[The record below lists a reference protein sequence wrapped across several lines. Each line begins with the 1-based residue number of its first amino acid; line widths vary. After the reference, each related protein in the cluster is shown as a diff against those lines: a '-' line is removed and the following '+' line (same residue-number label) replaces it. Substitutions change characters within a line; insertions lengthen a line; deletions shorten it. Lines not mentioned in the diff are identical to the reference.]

1 MISIKKP
8 KDAPQ
13 VLSTKGKNKR
23 RTLCASY
30 TRGKRDFDFDES
42 DKNIYG
48 HKTVKE
54 TLIKAQ
60 HGKCFLCESVITHI
74 DYGDVEHFRPKAA
87 YCQTEENALCKPG
100 YYWLVYDWDNLF
112 LACKLCN
119 QRYKKN
125 LFPLANPANRAMS
138 HHANIKQEKPLFIN
152 PAEENPED
160 FISFKRGRSGLIEAY
175 AIDDNAKG
183 KTTIDAAGLN
193 DYSKRLKLL
202 ERRTAL
208 LKPLIALHKVATMNL
223 PQPESD
229 MAKEELRKIID
240 DVIQDSAEY
249 AGMVRAAVVANFNV

>member
-1 MISIKKP
+1 MIRIKKP
-8 KDAPQ
+8 KAAPQ

-23 RTLCASY
+23 RALCAAY
-30 TRGKRDFDFDES
+30 TQGKREFEF

-48 HKTVKE
+48 DKPVKE
-54 TLIKAQ
+54 ALIKAQ

-87 YCQTEENALCKPG
+87 YCQTEEDALCKPG
-100 YYWLVYDWDNLF
+100 YYWLAYDWDNLF

-125 LFPLANPANRAMS
+125 LFPLANPNNRAKS
-138 HHANIKQEKPLFIN
+138 HRANIKQEEPLFIN
-152 PAEENPED
+152 PAEDNPEE
-160 FISFKRGRSGLIEAY
+160 FISFRRGDSGFVEAF
-175 AIDDNAKG
+175 AINNNAKG
-183 KTTIDAAGLN
+183 NVTIEAAGLN
-193 DYSKRLKLL
+193 DYSKREKLL

-229 MAKEELRKIID
+229 QAKEELCKIID
-240 DVIQDSAEY
+240 EVIQDSAEY
-249 AGMVRAAVVANFNV
+249 AGMVRAAVAANFTI